1 MTSKERASQLRVGIF
16 MAIGLL
22 AIGLMVVYFGR
33 FGESIHGA
41 YRIRVEYSNASGIYK
56 GASVLLAGAKI
67 GSVEN
72 NPVILP
78 NMDGVYVNLRI
89 FEEVKIPTASEFSIG
104 SSGLLGDRFIQIVL
118 GKDAKSAPP
127 IVPGAVI
134 QGKSEAGMGDV
145 FDQAASLLTD
155 VQTAVGNINKVAEKL
170 NTEVFKDTTI
180 ANLSTTLANL
190 KEASTAV
197 SEASQKIDGVVK
209 KAGEAIDSG
218 KQTFTSANETFTS
231 ANQTFTSAKS
241 AADDL
246 KKAIGDL
253 RSLIQQAKQG
263 RGALAALI
271 SDREMAEN
279 LRSLV
284 SNLRR
289 SGILWYKDR
298 PPPEASSSR

>member
-41 YRIRVEYSNASGIYK
+41 YRIRVEYANASGIYK

-127 IVPGAVI
+127 IAPGAVI

-170 NTEVFKDTTI
+170 NTEVFKDTTM

-279 LRSLV
+279 LRALV

-298 PPPEASSSR
+298 PPSEASSR

>member
-33 FGESIHGA
+33 FGESIHGS
-41 YRIRVEYSNASGIYK
+41 YTIRVEYPNASGIYK

-78 NMDGVYVNLRI
+78 DMNGVYIDLRI
-89 FEEVKIPTASEFSIG
+89 YEEVKIPTAAEFTIG
-104 SSGLLGDRFIQIVL
+104 SSGLLGDRFVQIVL
-118 GKDAKSAPP
+118 GKDAKAAPP
-127 IVPGAVI
+127 IAPDAVI

-170 NTEVFKDTTI
+170 NTEVLKDTTI
-180 ANLSTTLANL
+180 SNLSTTLANL
-190 KEASTAV
+190 KEASAAV
-197 SEASQKIDGVVK
+197 SEASKKIDGVVK
-209 KAGEAIDSG
+209 KAGDAIDSG
-218 KQTFTSANETFTS
+218 QKTFASANETFTS
-231 ANQTFTSAKS
+231 ANQTLTTAKG

-253 RSLIQQAKQG
+253 RTLLQQARQG
-263 RGALAALI
+263 KGALAALI

-279 LRSLV
+279 LRALV
-284 SNLRR
+284 ANLRR

-298 PPPEASSSR
+298 PPPAASSR

>member
-78 NMDGVYVNLRI
+78 NMDGVYIDLRI
-89 FEEVKIPTASEFSIG
+89 YEEVKIPTAAEFTIG

-127 IVPGAVI
+127 IAPGAVI

-145 FDQAASLLTD
+145 FEQAASLLTD

-279 LRSLV
+279 LRALV

-298 PPPEASSSR
+298 PPSEASSR

>member
-33 FGESIHGA
+33 FGESIHGT
-41 YRIRVEYSNASGIYK
+41 YRIRVEYANASGIYK

-78 NMDGVYVNLRI
+78 DMDGVYVDLKI
-89 FEEVKIPTASEFSIG
+89 YEEVKIPTAAEFTIG
-104 SSGLLGDRFIQIVL
+104 SSGLLGDRFVQIVL
-118 GKDAKSAPP
+118 GPDAKSAPA

-134 QGKSEAGMGDV
+134 RGKSEAGMGDV

-155 VQTAVGNINKVAEKL
+155 VQSAVNNINKVAEKL

-190 KEASTAV
+190 KEASATV
-197 SEASQKIDGVVK
+197 SEASKKIDGVVK
-209 KAGEAIDSG
+209 KAGEAIESG
-218 KQTFTSANETFTS
+218 QKTFASANETFTS
-231 ANQTFTSAKS
+231 ANQTFTTAKG
-241 AADDL
+241 AAEDL

-253 RSLIQQAKQG
+253 RTLLQQARQG
-263 RGALAALI
+263 RGTLAALI

-279 LRSLV
+279 LRALV

-298 PPPEASSSR
+298 PPREANSR

>member
-41 YRIRVEYSNASGIYK
+41 YKIRVEYPNASGIYR

-78 NMDGVYVNLRI
+78 NMDGVYVDLRI
-89 FEEVKIPTASEFSIG
+89 FEEVQIPTAAEFTIG
-104 SSGLLGDRFIQIVL
+104 SSGLLGDRFVQIVL

-127 IVPGAVI
+127 IAPGAVI

-145 FDQAASLLTD
+145 FNQAASLLTD

-197 SEASQKIDGVVK
+197 SEASKKIDGVVI

-231 ANQTFTSAKS
+231 ANQTFTSAKT

-279 LRSLV
+279 LRALV

-298 PPPEASSSR
+298 PPPEARSR

>member
-41 YRIRVEYSNASGIYK
+41 YKIRVEYPNASGIYR

-78 NMDGVYVNLRI
+78 NMDGVYVDLRI
-89 FEEVKIPTASEFSIG
+89 FEEVQIPTAAEFTIG
-104 SSGLLGDRFIQIVL
+104 SSGLLGDRFVQIVL

-127 IVPGAVI
+127 IAPGAVI

-145 FDQAASLLTD
+145 FNQAASLLTD

-190 KEASTAV
+190 KEASMAV
-197 SEASQKIDGVVK
+197 SEASKKIDGVVI

-231 ANQTFTSAKS
+231 ANQTFTSAKT

-279 LRSLV
+279 LRALV

-298 PPPEASSSR
+298 PPPEARSR

>member
-1 MTSKERASQLRVGIF
+1 

-33 FGESIHGA
+33 FGESIHGS

-78 NMDGVYVNLRI
+78 NMDGVYIDLRI
-89 FEEVKIPTASEFSIG
+89 YEEVKIPTAAEFTIG
-104 SSGLLGDRFIQIVL
+104 SSGLLGDRFVQIIL

-127 IVPGAVI
+127 IAPGAVI

-145 FDQAASLLTD
+145 FGQAASLLTD

-170 NTEVFKDTTI
+170 NSEVLKDTTI
-180 ANLSTTLANL
+180 ANLSTTLSNL
-190 KEASTAV
+190 KEASAAV
-197 SEASQKIDGVVK
+197 SDASKKIDGVVK
-209 KAGEAIDSG
+209 KAGEAIESG
-218 KQTFTSANETFTS
+218 QQTFASANQTFTS
-231 ANQTFTSAKS
+231 ANQTFTTAKS

-253 RSLIQQAKQG
+253 RSLLQQARQG
-263 RGALAALI
+263 KGALAALI

-279 LRSLV
+279 LRALV
-284 SNLRR
+284 LNLRR

-298 PPPEASSSR
+298 PPADSSSR

>member
-33 FGESIHGA
+33 FGESIHGS
-41 YRIRVEYSNASGIYK
+41 YNIRVEYPNASGIYK

-78 NMDGVYVNLRI
+78 DMDGVYIDLKI
-89 FEEVKIPTASEFSIG
+89 YEEVKIPSAAKFTIG
-104 SSGLLGDRFIQIVL
+104 SSGLLGDRFVQIVL

-127 IVPGAVI
+127 IAPDAVI
-134 QGKSEAGMGDV
+134 KGKSEAGVGDV
-145 FDQAASLLTD
+145 TDQATLLLAD
-155 VQTAVGNINKVAEKL
+155 IQTAVGNINKVAEKL
-170 NTEVFKDTTI
+170 NTEVLKDTTI
-180 ANLSTTLANL
+180 ANLSTTLSNL

-197 SEASQKIDGVVK
+197 SEASKKIDGVVK

-218 KQTFTSANETFTS
+218 KQTFTSANQTFTS

-253 RSLIQQAKQG
+253 RSLLQQARQG
-263 RGALAALI
+263 RGTLAALI

-298 PPPEASSSR
+298 PPPAASSR

>member
-41 YRIRVEYSNASGIYK
+41 YRIRVEYANASGIYK

-78 NMDGVYVNLRI
+78 NMDGVYVDLRI

-104 SSGLLGDRFIQIVL
+104 SSGLLGDRFVQIVL

-127 IVPGAVI
+127 IAPGAVI

-155 VQTAVGNINKVAEKL
+155 IQTAVRNINKVAEKL

-180 ANLSTTLANL
+180 ANLSTTLSNL
-190 KEASTAV
+190 KEASAAV
-197 SEASQKIDGVVK
+197 SEASKKIDGVVK
-209 KAGEAIDSG
+209 KAGEAIESG
-218 KQTFTSANETFTS
+218 QTDIRLG
-231 ANQTFTSAKS
+231 Q
-241 AADDL
+241 
-246 KKAIGDL
+246 
-253 RSLIQQAKQG
+253 
-263 RGALAALI
+263 
-271 SDREMAEN
+271 
-279 LRSLV
+279 
-284 SNLRR
+284 
-289 SGILWYKDR
+289 
-298 PPPEASSSR
+298 